1 MGELI
6 AIVIFVS
13 ISIFLRMIFVSY
25 EDVAKLA
32 KIQSMNAGTTEWQAI
47 LITDMVAEVF
57 CSVVLMGSLY
67 FIYRLE
73 NSIALTQMY
82 QPVEKDE

>member
-1 MGELI
+1 
-6 AIVIFVS
+6 
-13 ISIFLRMIFVSY
+13 
-25 EDVAKLA
+25 
-32 KIQSMNAGTTEWQAI
+32 
-47 LITDMVAEVF
+47 MVAEVF